1 LDWNLKMMRLIGR
14 ILNSDRNGSETEQP
28 RILPVLRL
36 TVAFSCILLCA
47 LSGNAVFVVG
57 VLAVEL
63 MRLAMM
69 PEAGMRHVLKLLVL
83 PVLFTIL
90 MLLPS
95 VFMGYPR
102 TMLTVGMKV
111 LESVL
116 VLAVMNEDLSWK
128 DITEAF
134 HSLHAPQIFVL
145 TLDMTVRYLVILGR
159 YANEIM
165 EAVWLRSAAGGES
178 GSGAAGAAG
187 ENRRTVPVDTGETYH
202 KASRRK
208 RDARVGGVLG
218 TTFLKSQKMAA
229 ETAEAMECRGFTGE
243 YRSFSKHRTGVADML
258 YALLIPL
265 LVLLF
270 LYTEKA
276 V

>member
-1 LDWNLKMMRLIGR
+1 MDWNLKMMRLIGR
-14 ILNSDRNGSETEQP
+14 ILNSDRNGSETGQP

-47 LSGNAVFVVG
+47 LSGNAVFVIG

-63 MRLAMM
+63 MRLALM
-69 PEAGMRHVLKLLVL
+69 PEDGMRHVLKLLVL
-83 PVLFTIL
+83 PVLFTML

-95 VFMGYPR
+95 AFMGHPR
-102 TMLTVGMKV
+102 TMLTVGLKV

-165 EAVWLRSAAGGES
+165 EAVWLRSASGG
-178 GSGAAGAAG
+178 A
-187 ENRRTVPVDTGETYH
+187 Y
-202 KASRRK
+202 RRK

-270 LYTEKA
+270 LYTERA

>member
-1 LDWNLKMMRLIGR
+1 MRLIGR
-14 ILNSDRNGSETEQP
+14 ILNSDRNGSETGQP

-47 LSGNAVFVVG
+47 LSGNAVFVIG

-63 MRLAMM
+63 MRLALM
-69 PEAGMRHVLKLLVL
+69 PEDGMRHVLKLLVL
-83 PVLFTIL
+83 PVLFTML

-95 VFMGYPR
+95 AFMGHPR
-102 TMLTVGMKV
+102 TMLTVGLKV

-165 EAVWLRSAAGGES
+165 EAVWLRSASGG
-178 GSGAAGAAG
+178 A
-187 ENRRTVPVDTGETYH
+187 Y
-202 KASRRK
+202 RRK

-270 LYTEKA
+270 LYTERA

>member
-1 LDWNLKMMRLIGR
+1 MMRLIGR
-14 ILNSDRNGSETEQP
+14 ILNSDRNGSETGQP

-47 LSGNAVFVVG
+47 LSGNAVFVIG

-63 MRLAMM
+63 MRLALM
-69 PEAGMRHVLKLLVL
+69 PEDGMRHVLKLLVL
-83 PVLFTIL
+83 PVLFTML

-95 VFMGYPR
+95 AFMGHPR
-102 TMLTVGMKV
+102 TMLTVGLKV

-165 EAVWLRSAAGGES
+165 EAVWLRSASGG
-178 GSGAAGAAG
+178 A
-187 ENRRTVPVDTGETYH
+187 Y
-202 KASRRK
+202 RRK

-270 LYTEKA
+270 LYTERA

>member
-1 LDWNLKMMRLIGR
+1 MRLIGR
-14 ILNSDRNGSETEQP
+14 ILNSDRNGSETGQP

-47 LSGNAVFVVG
+47 LSGNAVFVIG

-63 MRLAMM
+63 MRLALL
-69 PEAGMRHVLKLLVL
+69 PEDGMRHVLKLLVL

-95 VFMGYPR
+95 AFMGHPR

-165 EAVWLRSAAGGES
+165 EAVWLRSASGGTG
-178 GSGAAGAAG
+178 GSGAAD
-187 ENRRTVPVDTGETYH
+187 ENSRTAPADTGGAY
-202 KASRRK
+202 RRK

-270 LYTEKA
+270 LYTERA

>member
-1 LDWNLKMMRLIGR
+1 MDWNLKMMRLIGR
-14 ILNSDRNGSETEQP
+14 ILNSDRNGSETGQP

-47 LSGNAVFVVG
+47 LSGNAVFVIG

-63 MRLAMM
+63 MRLALM
-69 PEAGMRHVLKLLVL
+69 PEDGMRHVLKLLVL

-95 VFMGYPR
+95 AFMGHPR
-102 TMLTVGMKV
+102 TMLTVGLKV

-165 EAVWLRSAAGGES
+165 EAVWLRSASGG
-178 GSGAAGAAG
+178 A
-187 ENRRTVPVDTGETYH
+187 Y
-202 KASRRK
+202 RRK

-270 LYTEKA
+270 LYTERA